1 MFKALAESL
10 QLIRICNPNKEHSS
24 SGSFRIVNPKERS
37 FLHQGWGAQ
46 ILSCEGIRYTHPK
59 VIKTGFIRKLL

>member
-10 QLIRICNPNKEHSS
+10 QLIRICNPNEEHSS

-37 FLHQGWGAQ
+37 SDRAPKSFPVKGSA
-46 ILSCEGIRYTHPK
+46 ILIQ
-59 VIKTGFIRKLL
+59 KLLKLDFSESYIE